1 MALLFGKK
9 YKKIKRELSCIATAV
24 YCMQLLFQ
32 SNYLD

>member
-24 YCMQLLFQ
+24 LLHAVAF
-32 SNYLD
+32 SK